1 MIKNPTHWTSRPPEE
16 AFLFNPAFLGS
27 LLYEFVK
34 EYTKSKPTGAPLLFL
49 PVALAIILH
58 KKTRDRL
65 PHSTVSS
72 LYEWM
77 QNNEDALI
85 GFNERI
91 LGLRPFHREAL
102 LFSLSHKS
110 LRFETGHLLVCD
122 SLQAHFS
129 AGFKRETTQEIISTI
144 DRIKF
149 LARWFAKSGSEA
161 SILSCWGVCP

>member
-1 MIKNPTHWTSRPPEE
+1 MDKTLKRWASRPPEE
-16 AFLFNPAFLGS
+16 AFLFNPAFVGS

-34 EYTKSKPTGAPLLFL
+34 EYSRSKPVGTPLSFL
-49 PVALAIILH
+49 PVALAVILH
-58 KKTRDRL
+58 KKTRERL

-77 QNNEDALI
+77 QNNEDVLI
-85 GFNERI
+85 GFNERV
-91 LGLRPFHREAL
+91 LGLRPFHQEAL

-110 LRFETGHLLVCD
+110 LRFGTGHLLVCG
-122 SLQAHFS
+122 SLKVHFS
-129 AGFKRETTQEIISTI
+129 ASFKRDSTQEIVSTI

-161 SILSCWGVCP
+161 SILACWGVRP